1 MVVPDNQDGL
11 WELKTSI
18 QLFAYLGDQ
27 YEVLWN
33 SGNRCMKKEEFFSYF
48 LNRIPAFQAAELLP
62 HWPAVPGV
70 LYHHRPVP
78 PVTTGVIDEL
88 LDFFSPATPHDR
100 QLLKALLLTLF
111 WGGAGGQRPM
121 FVLTHPPRTSPT
133 QGRDTGRGIGKTTVC
148 ELMASLCGGYVDIS
162 GSARSEDVEKRLL
175 SPTAYG
181 KRMVRFDN
189 IKSSRFA
196 CEDFERMITSSTLS
210 GRRLYVGEGQRPNLL
225 TYVLTMNGVALGDDL
240 ASRSVVIHLERP
252 AHRARW
258 REEVEQF
265 IERHR
270 WELIADIGS
279 LLEAPPTPL
288 STHSRFGAWGAAVLS
303 KLENPDE
310 LATLIRERS
319 QQIDVDRDT
328 AEMIEHEFRARCGSW
343 ISATEPITI
352 GSTEAS
358 EIIFAVTGEK
368 IPANRLRGYFER
380 IGFSGVRYRRTN
392 RRGEWVIPRQFPER
406 SGTPQGPAPSGP
418 VPGIN
423 GPSPEPPTMTGE

>member
-1 MVVPDNQDGL
+1 M
-11 WELKTSI
+11 
-18 QLFAYLGDQ
+18 
-27 YEVLWN
+27 
-33 SGNRCMKKEEFFSYF
+33 
-48 LNRIPAFQAAELLP
+48 
-62 HWPAVPGV
+62 
-70 LYHHRPVP
+70 
-78 PVTTGVIDEL
+78 
-88 LDFFSPATPHDR
+88 
-100 QLLKALLLTLF
+100 KALLVTLF
-111 WGGAGGQRPM
+111 WGGPGGQRPL
-121 FVLTHPPRTSPT
+121 FVLTHPPRTSPAEH
-133 QGRDTGRGIGKTTVC
+133 RDTGRGIGKTTVC
-148 ELMASLCGGYVDIS
+148 ELMAKICGGYVDIS
-162 GSARSEDVEKRLL
+162 GSARSEDIEKRLL
-175 SPTAYG
+175 SPAAFG

-240 ASRSVVIHLERP
+240 ASRSVVIHLARP
-252 AHRARW
+252 VHCAGW
-258 REEVEQF
+258 REGVERF

-270 WELIADIGS
+270 WELIAEIGS
-279 LLEAPPTPL
+279 ILETPPTPL
-288 STHSRFGAWGAAVLS
+288 STHSRFGAWEAAVLS
-303 KLENPDE
+303 KLANPDE
-310 LATLIRERS
+310 LVTLLRERS

-368 IPANRLRGYFER
+368 IPANRLKAYFER

-392 RRGEWVIPRQFPER
+392 RRAEWTIPRQFPER
-406 SGTPQGPAPSGP
+406 SGTPPGPGPSRP